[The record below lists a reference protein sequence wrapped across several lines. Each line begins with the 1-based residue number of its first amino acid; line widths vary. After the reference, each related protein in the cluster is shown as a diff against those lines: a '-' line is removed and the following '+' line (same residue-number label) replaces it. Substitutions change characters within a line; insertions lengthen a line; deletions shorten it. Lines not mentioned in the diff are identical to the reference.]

1 MSHAALSLSKIQPFQ
16 ELIVVCF
23 FVFSSSQNVAS
34 MASMTRSCC
43 SNMTRPPTTSCS
55 WSKVRATFR
64 REIWWRWCSRVSMTS
79 VLLSSGSVRSPSSS
93 LNSQISQRRVRVRR
107 IQEVQSTEPWGHV
120 SNSHCAMPTG
130 IMLSSA
136 EWWLELVGL
145 DSDSDCFIWS
155 QHRQF
160 S

>member
-1 MSHAALSLSKIQPFQ
+1 MSLRKIQPIQ
-16 ELIVVCF
+16 EFLLCVF
-23 FVFSSSQNVAS
+23 YFSSSQNVAS

-55 WSKVRATFR
+55 WLKVRATFR
-64 REIWWRWCSRVSMTS
+64 RGIWWRWCSRVSMTS
-79 VLLSSGSVRSPSSS
+79 VLLPSGSIRSPASS
-93 LNSQISQRRVRVRR
+93 LNSKKSQRRKRM
-107 IQEVQSTEPWGHV
+107 QEVQSTEPWSRV
-120 SNSHCAMPTG
+120 SSSHCAMPTG

-136 EWWLELVGL
+136 EWWVELVGL

-155 QHRQF
+155 QHGQF